1 MPEQTTPG
9 PNQTAAHISL
19 HAALEAYE
27 KLLSNRHATASDFLN
42 YGRSAQ
48 EAFSAVECANQNERD
63 WLALL
68 KSQAKAKAAQK
79 FEEARALHQF
89 AVSSI
94 DVNSDFAERAA

>member
-1 MPEQTTPG
+1 METQTTTG
-9 PNQTAAHISL
+9 PNQTAAHLEL

-27 KLLSNRHATASDFLN
+27 KLLSNRHSTASDFLH
-42 YGRSAQ
+42 YGKSAQ

-68 KSQAKAKAAQK
+68 KSQAKAKAAQR
-79 FEEARALHQF
+79 FEEAKALHQF

-94 DVNSDFAERAA
+94 DVNGDMQESAA